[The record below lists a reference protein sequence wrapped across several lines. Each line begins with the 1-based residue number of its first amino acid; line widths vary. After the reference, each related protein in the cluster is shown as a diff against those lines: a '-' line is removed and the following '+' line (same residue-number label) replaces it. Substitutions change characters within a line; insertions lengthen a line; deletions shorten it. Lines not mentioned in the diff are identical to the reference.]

1 MEILTSK
8 CFLFGVSISKTAI
21 IAEKNA
27 KPGDDDC
34 VFFYAIF
41 DAFIP
46 A

>member
-8 CFLFGVSISKTAI
+8 CFLFGVSISMTAI
-21 IAEKNA
+21 IAEKNT
-27 KPGDDDC
+27 KPGDDDY
-34 VFFYAIF
+34 VLFSAIF